1 MQIGMLKLICTRYN
15 FLLLVIPILSF
26 SKPTCKKRKK
36 SSQPISQGLSS
47 EKLNMC
53 ILEFESGCH
62 DSKMFLL
69 HVFTN
74 YDKHFGQKSN
84 KSKQQPILPG
94 KKTGK
99 TISVSNVMSISDAVV
114 WNLS

>member
-15 FLLLVIPILSF
+15 FLLLVIPMLSF

-36 SSQPISQGLSS
+36 SSQPISQGLSP

-53 ILEFESGCH
+53 IVEFESGCH

-74 YDKHFGQKSN
+74 YDKHFGQ
-84 KSKQQPILPG
+84 
-94 KKTGK
+94 
-99 TISVSNVMSISDAVV
+99 
-114 WNLS
+114 